1 MKRFKNVRVKISYL
15 TREMTIERN
24 TIVTLHKKGHSN
36 SSIARSYIFAVKRF
50 ARWQKSSIRQG
61 KYAIDQV
68 RVENKQSELR
78 LKGELATSIALD
90 FPRKAACR
98 MQSFRG

>member
-1 MKRFKNVRVKISYL
+1 MYRFKNFRVKISYL
-15 TREMTIERN
+15 TREMTIDRN

-36 SSIARSYIFAVKRF
+36 PYIARKLHIRRLTVCKVV
-50 ARWQKSSIRQG
+50 KSSIRQG

-68 RVENKQSELR
+68 SVENKQSELR
-78 LKGELATSIALD
+78 LKGEYAARKELD

-98 MQSFRG
+98 MRSFRG